1 MAGLSWRRADRW
13 FTLFHR
19 WAGVVLSSLFLIWFL
34 SGAVMHFVGFPAW
47 PGSGGVPHEQP
58 IALDRVLVAPA
69 SAAQGLE
76 ADGLRLISVAGRPVY
91 IISRENGG
99 PVAVAADTG
108 QVVPV
113 FPPSIAGAA
122 AEAFEGARA
131 VRVTGPIMYDQ
142 WTVPNEFDPYR
153 PLYRVR
159 MADSA
164 GTELQVSART
174 GEVVQSTTAAQRE
187 WNWCGAILHWIYFTP
202 LRSSFWAWDKVVW
215 WVSLVA
221 LVSAV
226 VGIWLGLVRFMANR
240 AARRRG
246 ISPFRGWM
254 RWHHIVGLFAGAIVL
269 GWILSGWLS
278 MDHGRI
284 FPLGE
289 PTRHEVD
296 ELRGMTFDR
305 LSQAVSVAD
314 LRDAGPAV
322 QISLHAIGG
331 RPFLEI
337 QPPGEANA
345 RLLWVGGKLSET
357 AAIGAEML
365 RAGLETVWPGRVGAE
380 VRPDQYDALYRLAE
394 SMPDAAVGFRLLG
407 AGATRVYV
415 DGDSGGLL
423 VVLGPG
429 RRAYDWV
436 YFALHTLNFPG
447 LLDHPDLRTVVELM
461 LLALGAAFSATGII
475 LSVKR
480 LKRSFSKA

>member
-1 MAGLSWRRADRW
+1 MARLLWRRADRW
-13 FTLFHR
+13 FTVFHR

-34 SGAVMHFVGFPAW
+34 SGAVLHFVGFPAW
-47 PGSGGVPHEQP
+47 PGSGGLPHQQP
-58 IALDRVLVAPA
+58 IELDRVLVAPA
-69 SAAQGLE
+69 AAIGGLE
-76 ADGLRLISVAGRPVY
+76 ADGLRLISVAGRPIY
-91 IISRENGG
+91 IASRADGR
-99 PVAVAADTG
+99 PVVVAADTG
-108 QVVPV
+108 KAVSL
-113 FPPSIAGAA
+113 FPPSVAGAA
-122 AEAFEGARA
+122 AEAFEGQRA
-131 VRVTGPIMYDQ
+131 VRVSGPIMYDQ
-142 WTVPNEFDPYR
+142 WIVPNEFDPYR

-164 GTELQVSART
+164 GTELHVSART
-174 GEVVQSTTAAQRE
+174 GEIVQTTTAVQRD

-202 LRSSFWAWDKVVW
+202 LRKSLWAWDKVVW
-215 WVSLVA
+215 WISLLA
-221 LVSAV
+221 AVSAV

-254 RWHHIVGLFAGAIVL
+254 RWHHVVGLFAGVIVF

-296 ELRGMTFDR
+296 ELQGMTFER
-305 LSQAVSVAD
+305 ILQAVSVAD
-314 LRDAGPAV
+314 LRSAGPAV
-322 QISLHAIGG
+322 EISLRAIGG
-331 RPFLEI
+331 RTFLDV
-337 QPPGEANA
+337 QPPGNGKGH
-345 RLLWVGGKLSET
+345 LLWLGSNLAET
-357 AAIGAEML
+357 PGIGEATL

-380 VRPDQYDALYRLAE
+380 VPPDQYDALYRLAE
-394 SMPDAAVGFRLLG
+394 SMPDAAVGFQLLG

-415 DGDSGGLL
+415 DGDSGRLL

-436 YFALHTLNFPG
+436 YYALHTLNFPG
-447 LLDHPDLRTVVELM
+447 LLDHPDVRTLVELV
-461 LLALGAAFSATGII
+461 LLALGAAFSATGVV

-480 LKRSFSKA
+480 LKRSF